1 MCYHN
6 YAYRRGCKLR
16 IRDANSS
23 LTHPVHCTECTRVKY
38 LEKGPVKSQCQKFV
52 VRRIASVCY
61 IWSYWPLRDAQ
72 KNLQFNFSVKAFSH
86 QHVFIFLSATTFP
99 ILSNISQTQLIL
111 QVFLTKT

>member
-1 MCYHN
+1 MLTGGDVSYVLEMQTLH
-6 YAYRRGCKLR
+6 LR
-16 IRDANSS
+16 TLYTVQSVHELSIWKRVQLKAN
-23 LTHPVHCTECTRVKY
+23 VKN
-38 LEKGPVKSQCQKFV
+38 LLSD
-52 VRRIASVCY
+52 ASVCY